1 MCSTFLAR
9 ERATVMR
16 FLRGVSA
23 SQPQLEDQTNRD
35 AWPVGRGGAAKGCGT
50 LWDYF
55 DVHER

>member
-1 MCSTFLAR
+1 
-9 ERATVMR
+9 MR

-50 LWDYF
+50 LGYYF
-55 DVHER
+55 DVHERWVGGCTGPRQTA